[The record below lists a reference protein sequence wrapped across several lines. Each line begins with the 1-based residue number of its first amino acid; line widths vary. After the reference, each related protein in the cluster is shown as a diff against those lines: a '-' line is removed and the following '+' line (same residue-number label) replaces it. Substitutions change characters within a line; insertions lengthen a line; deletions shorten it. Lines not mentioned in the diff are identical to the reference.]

1 MKKKHMTFNSMI
13 QKQEFLS
20 EFMNT
25 KSLHDI
31 MLTNQHLEPWYPL
44 KLQII
49 SL

>member
-1 MKKKHMTFNSMI
+1 MKFNLMI
-13 QKQEFLS
+13 QKQEFLI

-25 KSLHDI
+25 NSLYDI
-31 MLTNQHLEPWYPL
+31 TLTYQHLEPWYPL